1 MMMVAA
7 ALLMAQAGAPPP
19 GPPILVGRAKTSTEV
34 AMTRDAFDLDC
45 SLIDPSMKRFALAV
59 EQRGGRGYVDPRSD
73 DPDTR
78 FRSTALSFRILRD
91 ETRLFRDGKLNGQD
105 IGGPV
110 DRLETRDPKFGVV
123 RLETFPIGRGWDVAA
138 VVYVN
143 GSSPGHK
150 GFVKYT
156 GFCSVARHAQLPLTE
171 AEAAKVVR
179 Q

>member
-1 MMMVAA
+1 
-7 ALLMAQAGAPPP
+7 
-19 GPPILVGRAKTSTEV
+19 
-34 AMTRDAFDLDC
+34 MTRDAFDLDC